1 MKYCIY
7 IFLLLT
13 PLFSQL
19 DFKEEKIKLLDQK
32 HHSLVTLFKDAKNW
46 SYEEHSTI
54 LDDDELKKEF
64 YSLLEIYNLTLSL
77 ALSNPDFI
85 LNTPLDE
92 INNHKNDSKYF
103 SGLKSYLN
111 KGTEISVVNT
121 YKFQDTQE
129 YTTVEDD
136 TFDTFKDNH
145 VVYFKYGKINKFG
158 YSNTAD
164 TYDFGNSFDIMLY
177 HPKEIKLF
185 DMDFILSYK
194 FNLSNI
200 PAVGSGKDLNI
211 QKINIHLLKYL
222 ERLPLYFDLGIGP
235 STINE
240 NLGLNYEFILSYY
253 IPIQS
258 FDLSFNLSYEQYVD
272 IQEDFNIIF
281 GYIDLIGI
289 NLTIGK
295 GIVIK

>member
-1 MKYCIY
+1 MKYY
-7 IFLLLT
+7 ILILLST
-13 PLFSQL
+13 ILFSQL
-19 DFKEEKIKLLDQK
+19 NFKEEKIKLLDQK
-32 HHSLVTLFKDAKNW
+32 HQNLLLFFKDAKKQN
-46 SYEEHSTI
+46 YEEQSI
-54 LDDDELKKEF
+54 IINDDESKKEF
-64 YSLLEIYNLTLSL
+64 YNLLEVYNLTLSL

-92 INNHKNDSKYF
+92 INNYKNDSKYF

-111 KGTEISVVNT
+111 KGTEVSVVNT
-121 YKFQDTQE
+121 YKFQDTQK

-145 VVYFKYGKINKFG
+145 VVYFKYGRINKFG

-200 PAVGSGKDLNI
+200 PSVGTGKDLSI
-211 QKINIHLLKYL
+211 QKMNIHLLKYL

-235 STINE
+235 SAINK
-240 NLGLNYEFILSYY
+240 NLGLNCEFILSYY

-272 IQEDFNIIF
+272 VQDDFNLIF

-289 NLTIGK
+289 NLTVGK